1 MLFTSTSTADLL
13 AAVGAVSSPVF
24 DNAFPYL
31 LIAVG
36 IPLAFYIVKKL
47 IGLIPKGR

>member
-1 MLFTSTSTADLL
+1 MLFAATSTNDLL
-13 AAVGAVSSPVF
+13 AAVGAVSTDVF
-24 DNAFPYL
+24 DSAWPYL
-31 LIAVG
+31 LIAAG

>member
-1 MLFTSTSTADLL
+1 MLFTSTSTASLL
-13 AAVGAVSSPVF
+13 AAVGAVSTGVF
-24 DNAFPYL
+24 DSVWPYL
-31 LIAVG
+31 LIAAG